1 VSSIVTDQG
10 IVHYETY
17 GSGRPVILLHG
28 WLGSWNY
35 WLSTMEYLRRGYR
48 CYALDFWGFGES
60 DKKRSSFLV
69 TDFVELVAQFIERLG
84 IPSAVPLVG
93 HSMGGTVSLML
104 ALKHPERVRRVIVV
118 GSPIHGSSLN
128 IFLRLAGYPL
138 FGGLARSSP
147 KILFGV
153 LRMAAPAITR
163 QPKQWMDMIT
173 QDVSNMTVRSFFA
186 SIGSLRRT
194 DLRPELKTL
203 EIPVYGIYGPHDV
216 IVHPN
221 QARVLSRTA
230 RHSKIASLDG
240 SGHFPMLDEP
250 QRFNQALRE
259 MLDED
264 LAAGVGPAPA
274 AAA

>member
-35 WLSTMEYLRRGYR
+35 WLSTMEFLRSSYR

-60 DKKRSSFLV
+60 DKSAKRSRFEV
-69 TDFVELVAQFIERLG
+69 GDFVALVYEFMDRMG
-84 IPSAVPLVG
+84 IAAAPLVG

-104 ALKHPERVRRVIVV
+104 ALKHPERVRKAVVV

-128 IFLRLAGYPL
+128 LLLRLAGVPWIGSIVRSQPRLLFFGIKTFAPL
-138 FGGLARSSP
+138 
-147 KILFGV
+147 V
-153 LRMAAPAITR
+153 TR
-163 QPKQWMDMIT
+163 QAQQWYEMVA
-173 QDVSNMTVRSFFA
+173 QDISKTTVESFFA

-194 DLRPELKTL
+194 DLRGALRRLDVPA
-203 EIPVYGIYGPHDV
+203 YGIYGPRDV
-216 IVHPN
+216 IVHPG
-221 QARVLSRTA
+221 QARVLGAEAPRA
-230 RHSKIASLDG
+230 RVVVLDG

-250 QRFNQALRE
+250 QRFNATLRE
-259 MLDED
+259 FLDDEPTPR
-264 LAAGVGPAPA
+264 AQ
-274 AAA
+274 

>member
-1 VSSIVTDQG
+1 MSSIVTEQG

-17 GSGRPVILLHG
+17 GSGKPVILLHG

-35 WLSTMEYLRRGYR
+35 WLSTMEHLRRGYR

-69 TDFVELVAQFIERLG
+69 DDFVDLVYQFMECLG
-84 IPSAVPLVG
+84 IPGPVPLVG

-104 ALKHPERVRRVIVV
+104 ALKHPERVRKVVVV

-128 IFLRLAGYPL
+128 IFLRLAGIPL
-138 FGGLARSSP
+138 FGGMARSSP
-147 KILFGV
+147 RVLFAA
-153 LRMAAPAITR
+153 LRVFAPQITR
-163 QPKQWMDMIT
+163 EPKQWMDMIM
-173 QDVSNMTVRSFFA
+173 QDVSNMTVESFFA

-194 DLRPELKTL
+194 DLRPQLGTL
-203 EIPVYGIYGPHDV
+203 GMPAYGIYGPHDV

-221 QARVLSRTA
+221 QAAVLEGGVHAGRVA
-230 RHSKIASLDG
+230 RLDG

-250 QRFNQALRE
+250 QRFNAALRE

-264 LAAGVGPAPA
+264 LGHDGAQGA
-274 AAA
+274 